1 MEKTTLVAGKDIP
14 AGNEFAKSLLLSS
27 RNIVITGNGD
37 NVKANENNESSEPDN
52 KSLTVLWNKASSL
65 SARSLILQTETYFEK
80 LDETVLYFDE
90 EMFAASAQRIDPSEC
105 SRTADELILG
115 FQYLVLE
122 ALSRYEKKR
131 NTNDIPG
138 KLVFLIEECP
148 DMKDAVRS
156 PVLRNG
162 TKAIAS
168 PLIASAASAFTSF
181 AENIAAAYG
190 DSPFVNIVLVRGE
203 KNGEFAKDDAL
214 AKWLASYLDSVDE
227 LKHKLTAKKSIQWV
241 KPGTKSAGGFSL
253 FH

>member
-1 MEKTTLVAGKDIP
+1 MLIAGKDVP
-14 AGNEFAKSLLLSS
+14 AGNDFAEGLLDSS
-27 RNIVITGNGD
+27 RNVVITGTGAD
-37 NVKANENNESSEPDN
+37 VELSEEKEASESRKAVT
-52 KSLTVLWNKASSL
+52 LAWNKASSL
-65 SARSLILQTETYFEK
+65 SARSIILQTETSFDK

-90 EMFAASAQRIDPSEC
+90 EMYAGLAQKMDPSEC

-115 FQYLVLE
+115 FQYVALE
-122 ALSRYEKKR
+122 ALARYERKR
-131 NTNDIPG
+131 NGELPG

-148 DMKDAVRS
+148 NMMDAVRS
-156 PVLRNG
+156 PVLRSG

-168 PLIASAASAFTSF
+168 PLIASAAGAFTSF

-190 DSPFVNIVLVRGE
+190 DAPFVNIVLVRGE
-203 KNGEFAKDDAL
+203 KSGEMAKDDSL

-241 KPGTKSAGGFSL
+241 KPGAKSAGGFSL